1 MKLLN
6 SKVMSFEE
14 DCVEYENE
22 QEYLEDLDKRRK
34 AGWTQLKTPDFE
46 NGVMKRVS
54 KQLPN
59 GHFTQRYKRFNGIKL
74 DIQEEYY
81 NMKFTYTG
89 KALETKLMIEEG
101 RKVYTINK
109 LYQHSRGFYW
119 KVNRM
124 GYIHIIMP
132 VRMSLNGEINHY
144 EIEDRL
150 LTNDNTLRVTK
161 SYGNY
166 DTILDCIK
174 DIEKDL
180 QVGGRMETVMLNDGS
195 IEIVGSHRDLVDI
208 VRDRCGDDIA
218 KMVENLDPAVYD
230 SLYRADCTVFEM
242 ANILENTDE
251 NGLLSEDQID
261 SLKDKVETLA
271 SDICDCI

>member
-1 MKLLN
+1 
-6 SKVMSFEE
+6 
-14 DCVEYENE
+14 
-22 QEYLEDLDKRRK
+22 
-34 AGWTQLKTPDFE
+34 
-46 NGVMKRVS
+46 
-54 KQLPN
+54 
-59 GHFTQRYKRFNGIKL
+59 
-74 DIQEEYY
+74 
-81 NMKFTYTG
+81 MKFTYTG

-109 LYQHSRGFYW
+109 LYKHSSGFYW

-180 QVGGRMETVMLNDGS
+180 
-195 IEIVGSHRDLVDI
+195 
-208 VRDRCGDDIA
+208 
-218 KMVENLDPAVYD
+218 
-230 SLYRADCTVFEM
+230 
-242 ANILENTDE
+242 
-251 NGLLSEDQID
+251 
-261 SLKDKVETLA
+261 
-271 SDICDCI
+271 

>member
-1 MKLLN
+1 
-6 SKVMSFEE
+6 
-14 DCVEYENE
+14 
-22 QEYLEDLDKRRK
+22 
-34 AGWTQLKTPDFE
+34 
-46 NGVMKRVS
+46 
-54 KQLPN
+54 
-59 GHFTQRYKRFNGIKL
+59 
-74 DIQEEYY
+74 
-81 NMKFTYTG
+81 MKFTYTG

-109 LYQHSRGFYW
+109 LYKHSRGFYW

-161 SYGNY
+161 SYGND

-180 QVGGRMETVMLNDGS
+180 
-195 IEIVGSHRDLVDI
+195 
-208 VRDRCGDDIA
+208 
-218 KMVENLDPAVYD
+218 
-230 SLYRADCTVFEM
+230 
-242 ANILENTDE
+242 
-251 NGLLSEDQID
+251 
-261 SLKDKVETLA
+261 
-271 SDICDCI
+271 

>member
-1 MKLLN
+1 MVNWLELI
-6 SKVMSFEE
+6 EE
-14 DCVEYENE
+14 KEDQILAEGEKAYKEAINNPHLRYIVEI
-22 QEYLEDLDKRRK
+22 D
-34 AGWTQLKTPDFE
+34 E
-46 NGVMKRVS
+46 NGDVYSWYDVAGGNSFHVS
-54 KQLPN
+54 TFEGKSKELFELCFQ
-59 GHFTQRYKRFNGIKL
+59 FL
-74 DIQEEYY
+74 DIEISSD
-81 NMKFTYTG
+81 
-89 KALETKLMIEEG
+89 ALETKLMIEEG

-109 LYQHSRGFYW
+109 LYKHSRGFYW

-180 QVGGRMETVMLNDGS
+180 
-195 IEIVGSHRDLVDI
+195 
-208 VRDRCGDDIA
+208 
-218 KMVENLDPAVYD
+218 
-230 SLYRADCTVFEM
+230 
-242 ANILENTDE
+242 
-251 NGLLSEDQID
+251 
-261 SLKDKVETLA
+261 
-271 SDICDCI
+271 

>member
-74 DIQEEYY
+74 DIEEEYY

-109 LYQHSRGFYW
+109 LYKHSRGFYW

-180 QVGGRMETVMLNDGS
+180 
-195 IEIVGSHRDLVDI
+195 
-208 VRDRCGDDIA
+208 
-218 KMVENLDPAVYD
+218 
-230 SLYRADCTVFEM
+230 
-242 ANILENTDE
+242 
-251 NGLLSEDQID
+251 
-261 SLKDKVETLA
+261 
-271 SDICDCI
+271 